1 MNSTTLQLICSCNP
15 LFPWSRDYSL
25 ADVPVAEE
33 ELPAEVTLLN
43 DIIIRH
49 SYQPVIP
56 TADAHHCEVLEELTA
71 QGTGTNQEQL
81 QGLQLLLL
89 GAPNDCNLG
98 VIPVVVAC
106 DTQRIGERR
115 LAFVAGQASKSCVLQ

>member
-1 MNSTTLQLICSCNP
+1 MLSPQSTN
-15 LFPWSRDYSL
+15 YSL

-43 DIIIRH
+43 HVIICNRD
-49 SYQPVIP
+49 QAVIP
-56 TADAHHCEVLEELTA
+56 TADAHHREVLEELTA

-89 GAPNDCNLG
+89 GAPNDCDLG
-98 VIPVVVAC
+98 VIPGVVVYLKKTEGKGF
-106 DTQRIGERR
+106 DTW
-115 LAFVAGQASKSCVLQ
+115 